1 MPDIVFADGDQDYI
15 EKLNDIAVASEAATE
30 AAGDAVAAVATAV
43 RFEAQTLTD
52 EQRAQAKDN
61 IGITFVSPMDHGAVG
76 NGVADDTTAV
86 QAAMDAALAA
96 GLPVHFPGGTY
107 LVSGLTFGIGA
118 ELIGSGVGKTIIK
131 LADESDADVLV
142 ADDAYS
148 LFGGSSSAGTN
159 KWRIQAM
166 TIDGNSANQTPADTD
181 ACNGIAFYGTKF
193 VLRDVVIKN
202 VAGHGIRSEWYTYG
216 ETTGGI
222 ESLLSNVT
230 IDGAGRHGWWNNGP
244 HDIHAEAVIV
254 IDASS
259 ETDDTWCGIYASTK
273 SNGRYFNTHVWHRA
287 ATTNRVQYGFS
298 SNGANELVAC
308 HFEGGRKQL
317 QHRSNGDRVVGCN
330 LFAHY
335 GAAGTALVSFE
346 GNENIHSA
354 CRYSGTNGTS
364 MYALEFKSSSSGNIV
379 VGAYFNGF
387 DISSP
392 LLFTADGGGNRI
404 SGIGYCASGGSTAF
418 GGTKAATTQVDYDQG
433 GTAIVSR
440 PTALVPAGSLAAPGL
455 AIVGDTNTGIAQTAG
470 ADTLNFIVGGAS
482 VAGADSTGVTFTLIP
497 KAPTA
502 APGTNTDQIATMA
515 ALQAAITALG
525 LGTLA
530 TQNGTFS
537 GTHSGTSSGTN
548 TGDQT
553 TITGN
558 AGTASALQTARNI
571 NGVAFDGTGNITVTA
586 AAGTLTGATLAAGVT
601 ASSLTSLGTL
611 TSLTTSGQITSS
623 VSTGTAPFVVAS
635 TTNVANLNAS
645 SLNGATFAAPGTIGG
660 GTAAS
665 ATFTNLT
672 ATGQVSFGGTAGTES
687 LRATVVASC
696 INFLQVQGGTAGNGP
711 IVFPGGTENNVTLIL
726 SSRGTNGINLRTNG
740 GFGSIDQVLVTHTA
754 SATRQLTLTGS
765 NGGNPTIGASAGNVA
780 VSTGLAVSGVLSI
793 GNTVNS
799 VSPTSPNRTV
809 TISIGGTTYYL
820 AAKTTND

>member
-1 MPDIVFADGDQDYI
+1 MTNPFYPGMTDYV
-15 EKLNDIAVASEAATE
+15 EKLNNYAAGAEAA
-30 AAGDAVAAVATAV
+30 VTAL
-43 RFEAQTLTD
+43 RYDAQTLTD
-52 EQRAQAKDN
+52 EQRTQAKDN
-61 IGITFVSPMDHGAVG
+61 IGITFVSAMDHGAKG
-76 NGVADDTTAV
+76 DGVTNDTAAV
-86 QAAMDAALAA
+86 QAAIDAALAA

-107 LVSGLTFGIGA
+107 LVTGLTFATGA

-131 LADESDADVLV
+131 LANGSNADVLCS
-142 ADDAYS
+142 AGAYS
-148 LFGGSSSAGTN
+148 LFGGSSYGGAN
-159 KWRIQAM
+159 QWRIQGM
-166 TIDGNSANQTPADTD
+166 TIDGNASNQSPADPD
-181 ACNGIAFYGTKF
+181 ACNGIAFYSAKF

-216 ETTGGI
+216 ENSGGI
-222 ESLLSNVT
+222 EAFLSNVT
-230 IDGAGRHGWWNNGP
+230 IDTVGRHGWWNNGP
-244 HDIHAEAVIV
+244 HDLHAESVVI
-254 IDASS
+254 IDASA
-259 ETDDTWCGIYASTK
+259 ETDNTWCGIYASTK
-273 SNGRYFNTHVWHRA
+273 SSGRYFNAHVWHRA

-298 SNGANELVAC
+298 SNGGNELVAC

-317 QHRSNGDRVVGCN
+317 QHRSNWDRVIGCN
-330 LFAHY
+330 LFAHN

-346 GNENIHSA
+346 SNENIHSA

-364 MYALEFKSSSSGNIV
+364 MYALEYKSGASGNIV

-392 LLFTADGGGNRI
+392 LLFTADGGLNRI
-404 SGIGYCASGGSTAF
+404 SGIGYSASGGSTTF
-418 GGTKAATTQVDYDQG
+418 GGTKAASTLIDYDQG

-440 PTALVPAGSLAAPGL
+440 PTALIPAGALGTPGL
-455 AIVGDTNTGIAQTAG
+455 AIIGDTNTGIAQTAG

-482 VAGADSTGVTFTLIP
+482 FAGADSTGVTFTLIP

-502 APGTNTDQIATMA
+502 APGTNTTQIATMA

-558 AGTASALQTARNI
+558 AGTATALQTARNI

-586 AAGTLTGATLAAGVT
+586 AAGTLSGSTLAAGVT

-645 SLNGATFAAPGTIGG
+645 SLSGATFAAPGTIGG
-660 GTAAS
+660 GTPGA
-665 ATFTNLT
+665 ATFTTLT
-672 ATGQVSFGGTAGTES
+672 ATGQVSLGGAAGAESFRAAVVPGAVNFIQAFGGAAGTGPTLYANGSDANPNFIHS
-687 LRATVVASC
+687 LKGGGSHLFYTWGTSVIQFAVA
-696 INFLQVQGGTAGNGP
+696 
-711 IVFPGGTENNVTLIL
+711 
-726 SSRGTNGINLRTNG
+726 
-740 GFGSIDQVLVTHTA
+740 HTA
-754 SATRQLTLTGS
+754 SAANFPQVTG
-765 NGGNPTIGASAGNVA
+765 GAAGNPVVASAQGSDSHIDFA
-780 VSTGLAVSGVLSI
+780 VTPKGANGRVRFGTHSALGAE
-793 GNTVNS
+793 
-799 VSPTSPNRTV
+799 TV
-809 TISIGGTTYYL
+809 TGYIEIKDSGGTTRKL
-820 AAKTTND
+820 AVVS